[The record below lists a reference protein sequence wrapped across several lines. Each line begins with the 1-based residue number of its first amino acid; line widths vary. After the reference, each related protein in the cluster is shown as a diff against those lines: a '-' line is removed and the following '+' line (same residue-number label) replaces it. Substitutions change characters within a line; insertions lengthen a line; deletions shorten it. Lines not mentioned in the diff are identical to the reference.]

1 MNPQKVLFL
10 STRDVRELLTI
21 DECTAAVEDAFRLQ
35 GEGKTLPS
43 AVLGLHVSNG
53 GFHVKAGV
61 LSLSRNY
68 FAAKVNAN
76 FPDNP
81 SRFVLPTIQGL
92 VILCDANN
100 GAPLAVVDSRDL
112 TALRTA
118 AATAVAAKYLAR
130 PDSGIVTICGCGTQG
145 RAQLAALT
153 RMFPLRAVFAYDKN
167 PQQASLFADELSTD
181 LKIPITA
188 SNDFANCIHRCDIC
202 VTCTT
207 SHQPFVG
214 EEDVQPGLFIA
225 AVGADNPHKQ
235 EIHPGVMAH
244 SKIVCDVV
252 EQCAAMGD
260 LHHAL
265 DAGVLKRED
274 VHAELAEIV
283 AKRKPGRESAEE
295 VIVFDSTGMALQ
307 DVAAT
312 ALVYEKAIRQ
322 GTGIEL
328 QVAA

>member
-145 RAQLAALT
+145 RAQLVALT
-153 RMFPLRAVFAYDKN
+153 HMFPLRAVFAYDKN
-167 PQQASLFADELSTD
+167 PQQASVFAGELSAK
-181 LKIPITA
+181 LNLPITA
-188 SNDFANCIHRCDIC
+188 SHDLADSIRRSDIC

-207 SHQPFVG
+207 SHEPFIGETDVG
-214 EEDVQPGLFIA
+214 PGLFIA
-225 AVGADNPHKQ
+225 AVGADNAHKQ
-235 EIHPGVMAH
+235 EIHAAVMAR
-244 SKIVCDVV
+244 SKIVCDVI
-252 EQCAAMGD
+252 EQCASMGD

-265 DAGVLKRED
+265 NAGTVKAED
-274 VHAELAEIV
+274 VHGELGEIV
-283 AKRKPGRESAEE
+283 ASRKPGRESVEE

-312 ALVYEKAIRQ
+312 ALIYEKAIREEA
-322 GTGIEL
+322 GTVL
-328 QVAA
+328 QFAA